1 MLLKCVIGIKEP
13 FGRLIMM
20 IDRLDHTKRLEV
32 LLYVASRVG
41 CVSRIHTIIYFA
53 NRYHLERYGR
63 FVINDLA
70 MIRNDEIVLLNLQ
83 RMIDSLDKIFHHYTE
98 IKKALTYYI
107 RKSGTRI
114 LIPKRMANLDY
125 LSESDIECLNEA
137 IGKIKSMSPNDLI
150 LFSHDDLFMASYPNK
165 VITLHKMIDHSF
177 NSDELREYLA
187 MRCRCV

>member
-1 MLLKCVIGIKEP
+1 ML
-13 FGRLIMM
+13 
-20 IDRLDHTKRLEV
+20 IDRLDHTKQLEV

-41 CVSRIHTIIYFA
+41 CISRIHTIIYFA

-63 FVINDLA
+63 FVINDFA
-70 MIRNDEIVLLNLQ
+70 VIRNDEIVLLILHN
-83 RMIDSLDKIFHHYTE
+83 MIDGLVKKFHHYQEITE
-98 IKKALTYYI
+98 SLNYHVRQSGARMLT
-107 RKSGTRI
+107 
-114 LIPKRMANLDY
+114 PKRMANLDY
-125 LSESDIECLNEA
+125 LSESDIECLNET

-177 NSDELREYLA
+177 NADKLREYIA

>member
-1 MLLKCVIGIKEP
+1 ML
-13 FGRLIMM
+13 

-63 FVINDLA
+63 FVINDFA
-70 MIRNDEIVLLNLQ
+70 VIRNDEIVLLILHN
-83 RMIDSLDKIFHHYTE
+83 MIDGLVKKFHHYQEITE
-98 IKKALTYYI
+98 SLNYHVRQSGARMLT
-107 RKSGTRI
+107 
-114 LIPKRMANLDY
+114 PKRMANLDY

-137 IGKIKSMSPNDLI
+137 INKIKSMSFRDLER
-150 LFSHDDLFMASYPNK
+150 FSHDSLYYTADQNNEIS
-165 VITLHKMIDHSF
+165 IDEIINHSF
-177 NSDELREYLA
+177 NADKLREYIA

>member
-1 MLLKCVIGIKEP
+1 ML
-13 FGRLIMM
+13 

-32 LLYVASRVG
+32 LLYVASRVA
-41 CVSRIHTIIYFA
+41 CISRIHTIIYFA

-63 FVINDLA
+63 FVINDFA
-70 MIRNDEIVLLNLQ
+70 VIRNDEIVLLILRN
-83 RMIDSLDKIFHHYTE
+83 MIDGLGKKFHHYQEITE
-98 IKKALTYYI
+98 SLNYRVRQSGARMLT
-107 RKSGTRI
+107 
-114 LIPKRMANLDY
+114 PKRIANFDY
-125 LSESDIECLNEA
+125 LSDSDIECLNET

-187 MRCRCV
+187 S

>member
-1 MLLKCVIGIKEP
+1 MLIA
-13 FGRLIMM
+13 
-20 IDRLDHTKRLEV
+20 RLDHTKRLEI

-41 CVSRIHTIIYFA
+41 CISRIHTIIYFA

-70 MIRNDEIVLLNLQ
+70 VIRNDEIVLLILHN
-83 RMIDSLDKIFHHYTE
+83 MIDGLGKQFYHYQEITESLNYHVRQSG
-98 IKKALTYYI
+98 ARMLT
-107 RKSGTRI
+107 
-114 LIPKRMANLDY
+114 PKRMANLDY
-125 LSESDIECLNEA
+125 LSDSDIECLNEA

>member
-1 MLLKCVIGIKEP
+1 
-13 FGRLIMM
+13 MM

-63 FVINDLA
+63 FVINDFA
-70 MIRNDEIVLLNLQ
+70 VIRNDEIVLLILHN
-83 RMIDSLDKIFHHYTE
+83 MIDSLDKIFHHYTE

-137 IGKIKSMSPNDLI
+137 INKIKGMSFRDLER
-150 LFSHDDLFMASYPNK
+150 FSHDDLFMASYPNK